1 MKPAERSYAIV
12 PAAGRSRRMGQ
23 PKLLLPWKGR
33 TLLEH
38 VLAAWTDSAVTSVIV
53 VAHADDARLRDLARR
68 CGADVVAP
76 TDPPED
82 MQSSLAVGLRH
93 VAKRL
98 APQSEDL
105 WLAAPAD
112 LPFVTAELIDALLA
126 AARRTDRAIVAPRAA
141 ERRGHPLVLRWPL
154 ADELSHLPSGSGL
167 HALTRR
173 HGVWEID
180 WPDERIHW
188 DVDTPEDYRRSGGP

>member
-23 PKLLLPWKGR
+23 PKLLLPWGDR

-38 VLAAWTDSAVTSVIV
+38 ALAAWTGSAVTSVIV
-53 VAHADDARLRDLARR
+53 VAHADDARVQDLARS
-68 CGADVVAP
+68 CGAEVVAP
-76 TDPPED
+76 TDPPDD
-82 MQSSLAVGLRH
+82 MQASLAAGLRH
-93 VAKRL
+93 VAKRR
-98 APQSEDL
+98 APQPEDF

-112 LPFVTAELIDALLA
+112 LPFVTAELIDSLLA
-126 AARRTDRAIVAPRAA
+126 AARRTEHPIVAPRAA

-154 ADELSHLPSGSGL
+154 ADELSNLPPGAGL

-173 HGVWEID
+173 HRVCEID
-180 WPDERIHW
+180 WPDERIHR
-188 DVDTPEDYRRSGGP
+188 DLDTPEDYQRGAAS